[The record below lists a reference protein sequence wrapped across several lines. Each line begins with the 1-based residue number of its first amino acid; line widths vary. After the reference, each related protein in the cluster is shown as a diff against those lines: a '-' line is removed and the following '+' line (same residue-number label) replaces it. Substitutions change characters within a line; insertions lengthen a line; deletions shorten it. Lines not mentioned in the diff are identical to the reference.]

1 MRACFM
7 EKPDFTPYK
16 ARPAGVPTDER
27 NPAKTTLQGKAR
39 QSVEASEQLDLREPD
54 RISDD
59 TMNRVVW
66 HSCMGIDK
74 A

>member
-1 MRACFM
+1 M

-16 ARPAGVPTDER
+16 ARPASVPTDEW

-39 QSVEASEQLDLREPD
+39 QSVEASEQFDLCEPD
-54 RISDD
+54 RISDN
-59 TMNRVVW
+59 TMNLVLW